1 MLANAGGFWRPE
13 SVRMKTYRELVQEA
27 QSADLRQRNDAFD
40 QLARDFQG
48 MVYGVAYSR
57 LSNAQLAEDAAQD
70 AFLTAFKQIEQL
82 QDVSAF
88 PAWLKRIA
96 LSKAERILRRQGPHV
111 VAIDG
116 QEDLASSEPTP
127 ESQFEAAELRQRVG
141 LAVAALPLK
150 ERELTQD
157 YYLHGESQR
166 EISERRKI
174 PLATV
179 KKRLQYAREHLRGL
193 ISGFN
198 ESFDRAIYQEPQRE
212 FQPVYIRRQRVKI
225 DDR

>member
-1 MLANAGGFWRPE
+1 MR
-13 SVRMKTYRELVQEA
+13 TYREWVEEA
-27 QSADLRQRNDAFD
+27 QSADARARNDAFD

-48 MVYGVAYSR
+48 MVYSVAYSR
-57 LSNAQLAEDAAQD
+57 LSNRQLAEDAAQD
-70 AFLTAFKQIEQL
+70 AFLTAFKQIRQL
-82 QDVSAF
+82 KDASAF

-96 LSKAERILRRQGPHV
+96 FSKAEGLRRRQGPPV
-111 VAIDG
+111 DAIEG
-116 QEDLASSEPTP
+116 QEHLASSEPTP
-127 ESQFEAAELRQRVG
+127 ESQLEAAELRRRVR

-157 YYLHGESQR
+157 FYLNGETQR

-198 ESFDRAIYQEPQRE
+198 ESFDRAMYQEPKRE
-212 FQPVYIRRQRVKI
+212 LQPVYIRRRPPPQT
-225 DDR
+225 